1 MVHVLN
7 VHFIKELIMIM
18 NTANQISAQETNS
31 YPHSDFVKIVHLGS
45 LLTKMEHNVSMKI
58 AVPTI
63 K

>member
-1 MVHVLN
+1 
-7 VHFIKELIMIM
+7 MIM